1 MNVWSSEHRLGS
13 PGGHRQI
20 RNSAAG
26 AKAISAARTFNWP
39 ARKPHCHHLAAMPG
53 SQMFGQFLNVKS
65 VEQADPGECRT
76 LFSACF
82 QAQCVLSGES
92 STCKERMDWTQAQH
106 SSCAPAQI
114 SIVYRSLTANSCFVF
129 LLQEHVFGSHENA
142 CNLAYSKVQ
151 ALNGTGWHWLCLWWF
166 QLGS

>member
-1 MNVWSSEHRLGS
+1 
-13 PGGHRQI
+13 
-20 RNSAAG
+20 
-26 AKAISAARTFNWP
+26 
-39 ARKPHCHHLAAMPG
+39 MPG
-53 SQMFGQFLNVKS
+53 SQIFGQFLNVKS
-65 VEQADPGECRT
+65 VQQADPGECRT

-151 ALNGTGWHWLCLWWF
+151 ALDGTEWHWMALVVLVVVPTWELIWSRGTSGGMRR
-166 QLGS
+166 LPRLLH